1 MMDRYLCNQ
10 IVVQYSADAS
20 NRAVTVRVDT
30 TPTTFSRRSRCQWK
44 KRMLNI
50 LPLGVIQLEF
60 PVLE

>member
-1 MMDRYLCNQ
+1 MDLCNQ

-20 NRAVTVRVDT
+20 KRAVTVRVDT
-30 TPTTFSRRSRCQWK
+30 SPTTFSRRSRCQWK

-50 LPLGVIQLEF
+50 LPLRLGVIQLEF